1 MTNDIA
7 RVYEFQGFV
16 NGLTQAGAGVVRIET
31 VETDLS
37 TATMNTGWLI
47 TDSLVVLPR
56 YCLGPPEANYVC
68 TVGRKR
74 LAADVEHLP
83 AGSDYTRPAL
93 LRLQEP
99 LEGCALRLHVK
110 QGNEGDQIVLLHYPG
125 GVPELQVSVGQIHT
139 TEGQSRGG
147 DLIVHD
153 ATTTGGSGGAPVLS
167 AATLHVLGIH
177 IGKFTDERGE
187 RDEKRNQAIGLVDV
201 LDELRT
207 TPCWAEIGTFHKL
220 STLGSTA
227 GPADQPDQPKLDT
240 DLIATALRWNVNQ
253 DELEAS
259 FKERLRPLV
268 VAPVERNWSITGSAR
283 RRLISAAGSLD
294 ALQRLRPTDAEPTDG
309 QNAIDHIIDGP
320 PYDLDTVSIDEL
332 PYWLQITEWFADVVP
347 ELPSP
352 AQVDR
357 ALARR
362 RVRERLKGV
371 AGTKLWGRESE
382 LEQLR
387 VWYADPDSGPVV
399 VTGVGGIGKS
409 ALLARFA
416 LELQPSTVLLWLDFD
431 RPDLAPD
438 VAVSVLE
445 SIAEQMAVQVDEF
458 VKPTFDPSAWEAGA
472 DALAESFATWTDPSS
487 PPLLV
492 LDGFEIAQH
501 VERYGVIWDVLE
513 RVFPNLK
520 MIRVVV
526 SGRAPVANL
535 TLAGRDSTD
544 IPLRGLT
551 DGAVREFLAD
561 RDVRDPTVVSTV
573 MNSAKG
579 IPLVLR
585 LAIRLINEG
594 DDIVS
599 LPTTLPH
606 AMIEGY
612 LYRRILNRVVDQRL
626 RDLARDALIVRQLS
640 AEMIPAVFGDRIPA
654 DLDSTEAYGQLSRE
668 LALVDSFDVTIPE
681 SGAGPLR
688 MRPEVRAPLLRLLE
702 IDDIER
708 VRELDR
714 RAAQWYGG
722 QDTEDP
728 GIAAELVYHQL
739 RLGNVDDAGSAWRDG
754 SAQFLLNA
762 EADIPEEFRTAREW
776 LQAKTIG
783 TADPASEIEIWES
796 EAYERIRSLL
806 ARGHPHSIRAV
817 LDERPDRGPNS
828 PLISY
833 DAWLRWA
840 IDADLEG
847 AMRILTEA
855 PPATEPAEAQRTILR
870 AFLSIKQQDATA
882 TDAVLAKLDHPELLS
897 GDDGPTGQLAVQAAR
912 VRMTVDLERERDLL
926 DLLHE
931 ADTELLRLVRG
942 LLTAPDLVLPTL
954 SAMFDD
960 AYGFESYAYAL
971 IIPRTLDETTSFAA
985 QRTRMQFSGI
995 TRTGF
1000 GALDDLLHEFV
1011 NTYPNDDARVLER
1024 FEEAARGLT
1033 SSLPESMATGFELAL
1048 DIFLLA
1054 RRRWRIVDRS
1064 LFLDSMAEALVR
1076 RPGTLEMQIALA
1088 STLAVFQRPSMQT
1101 HAGELNELAARVLRK
1116 APPEVWLRAPGDV
1129 SELAERVLRTEGLV
1143 FSDGHPQKL
1152 EPEGWNSG
1160 VNPMYY
1166 YLCGP
1171 DPLAVLCQRALGFS
1185 SSLD

>member
-1 MTNDIA
+1 M
-7 RVYEFQGFV
+7 
-16 NGLTQAGAGVVRIET
+16 
-31 VETDLS
+31 
-37 TATMNTGWLI
+37 
-47 TDSLVVLPR
+47 
-56 YCLGPPEANYVC
+56 
-68 TVGRKR
+68 
-74 LAADVEHLP
+74 
-83 AGSDYTRPAL
+83 
-93 LRLQEP
+93 
-99 LEGCALRLHVK
+99 
-110 QGNEGDQIVLLHYPG
+110 
-125 GVPELQVSVGQIHT
+125 GQIHST
-139 TEGQSRGG
+139 AGQSRGG

-177 IGKFTDERGE
+177 IGKFADEHGE
-187 RDEKRNQAIGLVDV
+187 RDERRNQAIGLVAV

-207 TPCWAEIGTFHKL
+207 ASCWAEIGTFHKL
-220 STLGSTA
+220 STLGSTS
-227 GPADQPDQPKLDT
+227 GPGDQPDQPKLDT

-268 VAPVERNWSITGSAR
+268 VEPVERNWSVTGSAR
-283 RRLISAAGSLD
+283 RRLIKAAGSLD
-294 ALQRLRPTDAEPTDG
+294 TLQRLRPTDAAPTDG
-309 QNAIDHIIDGP
+309 QKAIDHIVDGP
-320 PYDLDTVSIDEL
+320 PYDLDTVPIDEL

-362 RVRERLKGV
+362 RVRERLRGV

-416 LELQPSTVLLWLDFD
+416 LELPPSTVLLWLDFD

-472 DALAESFATWTDPSS
+472 DALAESCATWTDPSA

-520 MIRVVV
+520 TIRVVV

-535 TLAGRDSTD
+535 TLAGRDATD
-544 IPLRGLT
+544 FPLGGLA

-561 RDVRDPTVVSTV
+561 RDVRDPAVVNTVID
-573 MNSAKG
+573 SAKG

-585 LAIRLINEG
+585 FAIRLISEG
-594 DDIVS
+594 DDMVS

-626 RDLARDALIVRQLS
+626 RDLARDALIVRRLS
-640 AEMIPAVFGDRIPA
+640 AEMIPVVFGDRIPA
-654 DLDSTEAYGQLSRE
+654 DLNPAEAYGQLSRE

-708 VRELDR
+708 VREIDR
-714 RAAQWYGG
+714 RAAKWYGS
-722 QDTEDP
+722 QNTENPD
-728 GIAAELVYHQL
+728 IAAELIYHQL
-739 RLGNVDDAGSAWRDG
+739 RLGNVDDARNAWRDG
-754 SAQFLLNA
+754 CAQRLLNA
-762 EADIPEEFRTAREW
+762 EDDISDEFTHAREW
-776 LQAKTIG
+776 LLDKTTG
-783 TADPASEIEIWES
+783 TANPASEIEIWES

-828 PLISY
+828 PLIAY
-833 DAWLRWA
+833 DAGCGGRS
-840 IDADLEG
+840 I
-847 AMRILTEA
+847 
-855 PPATEPAEAQRTILR
+855 RTSR
-870 AFLSIKQQDATA
+870 A
-882 TDAVLAKLDHPELLS
+882 
-897 GDDGPTGQLAVQAAR
+897 R
-912 VRMTVDLERERDLL
+912 
-926 DLLHE
+926 
-931 ADTELLRLVRG
+931 
-942 LLTAPDLVLPTL
+942 
-954 SAMFDD
+954 
-960 AYGFESYAYAL
+960 
-971 IIPRTLDETTSFAA
+971 
-985 QRTRMQFSGI
+985 
-995 TRTGF
+995 
-1000 GALDDLLHEFV
+1000 
-1011 NTYPNDDARVLER
+1011 
-1024 FEEAARGLT
+1024 
-1033 SSLPESMATGFELAL
+1033 
-1048 DIFLLA
+1048 
-1054 RRRWRIVDRS
+1054 
-1064 LFLDSMAEALVR
+1064 
-1076 RPGTLEMQIALA
+1076 
-1088 STLAVFQRPSMQT
+1088 
-1101 HAGELNELAARVLRK
+1101 
-1116 APPEVWLRAPGDV
+1116 
-1129 SELAERVLRTEGLV
+1129 
-1143 FSDGHPQKL
+1143 
-1152 EPEGWNSG
+1152 
-1160 VNPMYY
+1160 
-1166 YLCGP
+1166 
-1171 DPLAVLCQRALGFS
+1171 
-1185 SSLD
+1185 